1 MSDHLTD
8 IQEKR
13 IREQYN
19 VLKSNATSIVEP
31 AELLKK
37 IEMSVVKN
45 KPLHVKLGLDP
56 SAPDIHL
63 GHLVVLKKL
72 KEFQK
77 FGHIIQLVIGD
88 FTGMIGDPTGK
99 SEARNQLSKAN
110 VEKNAQTYVAQF
122 ARVLDMDQVE
132 IHYNS
137 TWLASLD
144 TRQLIDILST
154 TTVAR
159 MLERNDFTKRFSNQT
174 PIYLHEFLYPLFQ
187 GYDSVALHTDVEL
200 GGNDQRYNLLVGRH
214 LQEHFN
220 QEKQVILTMPL
231 LIGLD
236 GKLKMSKSKNNY
248 IGINESPENIFGKIM
263 SISDSQMLDYYKLI
277 SSFGV
282 QKIENLELQLKNGE
296 VNPRDVK
303 AALAK
308 DIITQL
314 YDSERAQFAE
324 TEFKKVFSQK
334 SIPSHI
340 TEFDW
345 LWDKTT
351 SVQELFT
358 KTGLLSSKS
367 AVTRMLNNG
376 GLRINAKKLS
386 ESQGVIE
393 VHDGMVV
400 QVGKRNF
407 LKIRLNK

>member
-1 MSDHLTD
+1 MNNNLTEL
-8 IQEKR
+8 QRES

-19 VLKSNATSIVEP
+19 VLKSNATTIVESE
-31 AELLKK
+31 ELLKK
-37 IEMSVVKN
+37 IEASVVKN

-72 KEFQK
+72 KEFQR

-99 SEARNQLSKAN
+99 SEARNQLSKAD
-110 VEKNAQTYVAQF
+110 VEKNAKTYVEQF
-122 ARVLDMDQVE
+122 ARVLDMDKVE
-132 IHYNS
+132 VHYNS

-159 MLERNDFTKRFSNQT
+159 MLERNDFTNRFSKQT

-187 GYDSVALHTDVEL
+187 GFDSVALDTDVEL
-200 GGNDQRYNLLVGRH
+200 GGNDQRYNLLVGRR

-220 QEKQVILTMPL
+220 KEKQVILTMPL

-248 IGINESPENIFGKIM
+248 IGINESPANIFGKIM
-263 SISDSQMLDYYKLI
+263 SISDAQMLDYYKLV
-277 SSFGV
+277 SSLSIAEI
-282 QKIENLELQLKNGE
+282 KNIELQLQNGE

-303 AALAK
+303 VVLAK

-314 YDSERAQFAE
+314 YDLKTAQDAE
-324 TEFKKVFSQK
+324 TQFKQVFSEK
-334 SIPSHI
+334 KIPSNI
-340 TEFDW
+340 PEFEW
-345 LWDKTT
+345 LGDEKT
-351 SVQELFT
+351 SIQELFT
-358 KTGLLSSKS
+358 KTKMLASKS
-367 AVTRMLNNG
+367 AVTRMLDNG
-376 GLRINAKKLS
+376 GLRINSEKLCDS
-386 ESQGVIE
+386 NAIIDVS
-393 VHDGMVV
+393 DGMVI

-407 LKIRLNK
+407 LKIRSNQ